1 MAIDVLVKFDIYHD
15 GKSWCARGI
24 GVDIFTQGRT
34 LDVLNENLKEAVE
47 VHFDDELNSGEDI
60 KVVSISEFEVKS
72 IAKATGG

>member
-1 MAIDVLVKFDIYHD
+1 MAIEVLVKFDIYHD

-60 KVVSISEFEVKS
+60 KVASISGNKL
-72 IAKATGG
+72 GGTLRN